1 MSMEEYCTKESYFGP
16 WIRETKSGSIY
27 ILREKFIYLG
37 LTDFKNPGEEMMK
50 YEIESVRIPPE
61 RFYVQVGSNDIA
73 LIKTKKNILFI
84 PGKIMPV
91 SFLCQIIPS
100 NVFISSLDMFGKSP

>member
-1 MSMEEYCTKESYFGP
+1 MSMEKYCTKESYFGP
-16 WIRETKSGSIY
+16 WIGERKRGSKY
-27 ILREKFIYLG
+27 LPWEKFIYLG
-37 LTDFKNPGEEMMK
+37 LTDLKNPGEEMMK
-50 YEIESVRIPPE
+50 YEIESIHIPPE
-61 RFYVQVGSNDIA
+61 RLYVLTNDIA